1 MKRTEPKSFAEIF
14 DENMARAGASDTM
27 ARHQACFLWPE
38 IVGPGINKYTYKRYV
53 DDSGCMH
60 VYVSSAPLKN
70 ELSSLPRLRNPDTVR
85 TANPVLSRVP
95 EGIEESIPRP

>member
-27 ARHQACFLWPE
+27 ARHNACFLWPE

-53 DDSGCMH
+53 DDNGCLH

-70 ELSSLPRLRNPDTVR
+70 ELTYLRSRL
-85 TANPVLSRVP
+85 
-95 EGIEESIPRP
+95 IEQLNEAVGSQALTDIIFH

>member
-53 DDSGCMH
+53 DDNGCLH

-70 ELSSLPRLRNPDTVR
+70 ELTYLRSRL
-85 TANPVLSRVP
+85 
-95 EGIEESIPRP
+95 IEQLNEAVGSQALTDIIFH

>member
-53 DDSGCMH
+53 DDTGCLH

-70 ELSSLPRLRNPDTVR
+70 ELSYMRSQLVEQINKAVGSQALTDINLFIKR
-85 TANPVLSRVP
+85 
-95 EGIEESIPRP
+95 

>member
-14 DENMARAGASDTM
+14 DENIARAGASDTM

-53 DDSGCMH
+53 DDTGCLH

-70 ELSSLPRLRNPDTVR
+70 ELSYMRSQLVEQINKAVGSQALTD
-85 TANPVLSRVP
+85 
-95 EGIEESIPRP
+95 IIFH

>member
-27 ARHQACFLWPE
+27 ARHQACFIWPE

-53 DDSGCMH
+53 DDSGCLH

-70 ELSSLPRLRNPDTVR
+70 ELSFMRSQLVKQLNEAVGSQALTD
-85 TANPVLSRVP
+85 
-95 EGIEESIPRP
+95 IIFH

>member
-53 DDSGCMH
+53 DDTGCLH

-70 ELSSLPRLRNPDTVR
+70 ELSYMRSQLVEQINKAVGSQALTD
-85 TANPVLSRVP
+85 
-95 EGIEESIPRP
+95 IIFH

>member
-14 DENMARAGASDTM
+14 DENMARAGASDSM

-53 DDSGCMH
+53 DDTGCLH

-70 ELSSLPRLRNPDTVR
+70 ELSYMRSQLVEQINKAVGSQALTD
-85 TANPVLSRVP
+85 
-95 EGIEESIPRP
+95 IIFH

>member
-14 DENMARAGASDTM
+14 DENMARAGASDSI
-27 ARHQACFLWPE
+27 ARHNACFLWPE

-53 DDSGCMH
+53 DDNGCLH

-70 ELSSLPRLRNPDTVR
+70 ELTYLRSRL
-85 TANPVLSRVP
+85 
-95 EGIEESIPRP
+95 IEQLNEAVGSQALTDIIFH

>member
-1 MKRTEPKSFAEIF
+1 MKRTEPKSFADIF
-14 DENMARAGASDTM
+14 EENMARAGASDTM

-53 DDSGCMH
+53 DDTGCLH

-70 ELSSLPRLRNPDTVR
+70 ELSYMRSQLVEQINKAVGSQALTD
-85 TANPVLSRVP
+85 
-95 EGIEESIPRP
+95 IIFH

>member
-38 IVGPGINKYTYKRYV
+38 IVGPGINK
-53 DDSGCMH
+53 
-60 VYVSSAPLKN
+60 
-70 ELSSLPRLRNPDTVR
+70 
-85 TANPVLSRVP
+85 
-95 EGIEESIPRP
+95 

>member
-53 DDSGCMH
+53 DNTGCLH

-70 ELSSLPRLRNPDTVR
+70 ELSYMRSQLVEQINKAVGSQALTD
-85 TANPVLSRVP
+85 
-95 EGIEESIPRP
+95 IIFH

>member
-53 DDSGCMH
+53 DDNGCLH

-70 ELSSLPRLRNPDTVR
+70 ELSYMRSQLVEQINKAVGSQALTD
-85 TANPVLSRVP
+85 
-95 EGIEESIPRP
+95 IIFH

>member
-70 ELSSLPRLRNPDTVR
+70 ELSYMRSQLVEQINKAVGSQALTD
-85 TANPVLSRVP
+85 
-95 EGIEESIPRP
+95 IIFH

>member
-14 DENMARAGASDTM
+14 DENMARAGSSDTM

-53 DDSGCMH
+53 DDTGCLH

-70 ELSSLPRLRNPDTVR
+70 ELSYMRSQLVEQINKAVGSQALTD
-85 TANPVLSRVP
+85 
-95 EGIEESIPRP
+95 IIFH

>member
-53 DDSGCMH
+53 DDTGCLH
-60 VYVSSAPLKN
+60 VYVSSALLKN
-70 ELSSLPRLRNPDTVR
+70 ELSYMRSQLVEQINKAVGSQALTD
-85 TANPVLSRVP
+85 
-95 EGIEESIPRP
+95 IIFH

>member
-70 ELSSLPRLRNPDTVR
+70 ELSYMRSQLLDQLNKAVGSQALTD
-85 TANPVLSRVP
+85 
-95 EGIEESIPRP
+95 IIFH

>member
-53 DDSGCMH
+53 DDTGCLH
-60 VYVSSAPLKN
+60 VYVTSAPLKN
-70 ELSSLPRLRNPDTVR
+70 ELSYMRSQLVEQINKAVGSQALTD
-85 TANPVLSRVP
+85 
-95 EGIEESIPRP
+95 IIFH